1 MISKAASGAG
11 KAAVFAF
18 GSVSKLVGK
27 VLGDEHIQAAGRQG
41 VDELGAALK
50 AFPDA
55 IQAPYEPGSIFTTTN
70 NEVAA
75 RRKAGVW
82 GQDAAS
88 PAAKG
93 HGVHGPDHS
102 QGAHG
107 NAASRTPSEIAAD
120 RGGVQ
125 GPEREHGQDNGQ
137 DNGHGR

>member
-1 MISKAASGAG
+1 MVSKAANGAG

-41 VDELGAALK
+41 IDELAASLK

-88 PAAKG
+88 SSAKG
-93 HGVHGPDHS
+93 HGVHGPE
-102 QGAHG
+102 QGRP
-107 NAASRTPSEIAAD
+107 AARTPSEIAAD
-120 RGGVQ
+120 RGGIH
-125 GPEREHGQDNGQ
+125 GSEHGHGQDNGN
-137 DNGHGR
+137 DHGRGR